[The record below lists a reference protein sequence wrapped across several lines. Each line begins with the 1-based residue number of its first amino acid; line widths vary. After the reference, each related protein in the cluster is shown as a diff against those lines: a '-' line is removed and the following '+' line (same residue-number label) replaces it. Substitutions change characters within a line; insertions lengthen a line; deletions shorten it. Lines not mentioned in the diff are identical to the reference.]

1 MAIPVARTHAPM
13 RPQTLHAVV
22 MTTPQF
28 DAEGLFGDDY
38 LYFFAGHLEE
48 RSDAETDLIWRL
60 LELQPGMEVLDLACG
75 HGRIANRLAARGCR
89 VTGLDSTELFLDHAR
104 RGAAERGVSVEL
116 MAESRRMIAA
126 GRI

>member
-1 MAIPVARTHAPM
+1 VRITAAHAD
-13 RPQTLHAVV
+13 AVV

-48 RSDAETDLIWRL
+48 
-60 LELQPGMEVLDLACG
+60 
-75 HGRIANRLAARGCR
+75 
-89 VTGLDSTELFLDHAR
+89 LFLDHAR
-104 RGAAERGVSVEL
+104 RDAAAAAGFTAVAGHGEDGQPL
-116 MAESRRMIAA
+116 TTDSRRMIVV